1 MALHPTLNDLPAKA
15 GDEVTADLFTG
26 MTGDIDKQ
34 LWLVE
39 AHLQAD
45 S

>member
-1 MALHPTLNDLPAKA
+1 MALHPTRDDLATRTRST
-15 GDEVTADLFTG
+15 VCDLFTG
-26 MTGDIDKQ
+26 MTADIDKQ